1 MFTSTSVD
9 DRDLHV
15 RITESDGQI
24 VISFNGVSDSR
35 DPAKVLEPLLAS
47 AVAKAELS
55 RKELVLDFRPL
66 SRMNS
71 STVPPILRVL
81 HHAKRASN
89 LKVTVLYARLQ
100 RWQTIS
106 FSALKAFESP
116 DGRVTV
122 HAG

>member
-15 RITESDGQI
+15 RVTESDGQI
-24 VISFNGVSDSR
+24 VISFSGISDAR
-35 DPAKVLEPLLAS
+35 DPGRVLEPLLAT
-47 AVAKAELS
+47 AVAKAELT

-81 HHAKRASN
+81 HHARRVSS
-89 LKVTVLYARLQ
+89 LRVTVLYARLQ

-106 FSALKAFESP
+106 FSALKAFESG
-116 DGRVTV
+116 DGRVAV
-122 HAG
+122 SAG